1 MALNGLSNNF
11 FSFSICRTKTAVSL
25 PVVVGS
31 SLALAERNTLQ
42 PAEMEAGQ
50 PMERIRSSV
59 SRAFPM

>member
-1 MALNGLSNNF
+1 MAFNGLSNYF
-11 FSFSICRTKTAVSL
+11 FYFSICRTTIGVSL

-42 PAEMEAGQ
+42 PAETEAGR